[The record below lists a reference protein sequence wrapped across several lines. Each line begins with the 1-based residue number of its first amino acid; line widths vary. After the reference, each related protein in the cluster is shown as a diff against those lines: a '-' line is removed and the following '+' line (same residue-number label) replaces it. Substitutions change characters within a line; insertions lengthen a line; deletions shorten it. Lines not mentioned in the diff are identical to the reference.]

1 MGLGRVIP
9 APCHEHNL
17 GVVLEDLD
25 TMLALMSSVKLG
37 CFLSIVQRE
46 MLAEKWIS
54 HL

>member
-25 TMLALMSSVKLG
+25 TMLALMSSVTLG
-37 CFLSIVQRE
+37 CFLSIVQRG